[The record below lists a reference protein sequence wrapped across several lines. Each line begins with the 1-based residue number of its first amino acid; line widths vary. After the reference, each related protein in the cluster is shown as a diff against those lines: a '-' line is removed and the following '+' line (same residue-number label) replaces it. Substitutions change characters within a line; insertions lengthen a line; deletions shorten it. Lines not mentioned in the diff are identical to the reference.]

1 MGSQTVRDAIGA
13 VVVSV
18 PVVNKITDNGIVTAL
33 ELEQV
38 VVLGMTWGAW
48 FQVGMGIALTLLIV
62 ERALSIRNKLKDTH
76 EEDK

>member
-1 MGSQTVRDAIGA
+1 MGNQIVRDTIGA

-38 VVLGMTWGAW
+38 VVFGMTWGAW

>member
-1 MGSQTVRDAIGA
+1 MGNQIVRDTVGA

-38 VVLGMTWGAW
+38 VVFGMTWGAW

>member
-1 MGSQTVRDAIGA
+1 MGSQTVRDVIGA

-33 ELEQV
+33 ELEKA
-38 VVLGMTWGAW
+38 VLFGMTWGAW

-62 ERALSIRNKLKDTH
+62 ERALSIRNKLKD
-76 EEDK
+76 